1 VPGEVVPVFLKAQE
15 YVSRYFA
22 SKTEDPGQGT
32 ISISGERYIL
42 LRAASMSV
50 EFFDLVTSLY
60 RDKGSEEARSV
71 ASNLLFDLAHAIGKA
86 DARAFHVRMGVTEP
100 IEKLSAGPVH
110 FSFSGWAFVNILP
123 DSNPVPDEDFF
134 LIYDHP
140 FSFESDAW
148 RQKGRKSAFPVC
160 IMNAGYSSGWCE
172 ESFGIQLVAA
182 EIECQAAGDEHCR
195 FVMAPPGRMEEHLFR
210 WARAENGAA
219 RGTPRRGAVSVPEF
233 FQRKRMEEE
242 LRKSH
247 ETLEARVEA
256 RTADLLA
263 ANRRLQAE
271 IAVRER
277 VEEALRESEG
287 RYRTL
292 VEHAPDALVVLDV
305 DAGVFVDGNENAA
318 RLFGVSSA
326 ALKKLGTVELSPPTQ
341 PDGRPS
347 SEAAPE
353 YIQNALDGH
362 ESTFEWTH
370 RNAAGQDIPCEVRLV
385 RLPGTRRLVR
395 GSITDITERKEAE
408 ERIRYMAHH
417 DALTGLPNRT
427 LFRDRVGQAIAQA
440 HRNRSQVATLF
451 VDLDHFKDINDSLG
465 HQAGDRLLRLAGE
478 RLHACLREG
487 DSVARLGGDEFV
499 INLPALADS
508 NDAMLVAGKVLE
520 ALREPFVVGGRELH
534 VSGSIGISLYPA
546 DGEDTET
553 LMRAADA
560 AMYHAKERGRDNYQ
574 FFMPALNAAAQERL
588 ALANR
593 LRQALPN
600 AEFVV
605 HYQPQMDLASGH
617 VFSVEAL
624 VRWTQPDGTLLPPD
638 AFIRIAEETGIIVPL
653 GEWVLREAARQV
665 ALLRRSCR
673 PDLRLAVNLS
683 PRQLRRPGLPEVVKA
698 ILQESGLPAHA
709 LEMEITEGILLVQSQ
724 ENMTTLLELSG
735 MGVGL
740 ALDDFGT
747 RYSSL
752 AYLQRFP
759 IRAIKIDRSFVRNIG
774 EDESQTAI
782 VTAIIAMARSLRLAV
797 VAEGVE
803 TAEQAAFLKANGC
816 EAAQGFYF
824 GAAVPVQAL
833 AEMLSVAR

>member
-1 VPGEVVPVFLKAQE
+1 
-15 YVSRYFA
+15 
-22 SKTEDPGQGT
+22 
-32 ISISGERYIL
+32 
-42 LRAASMSV
+42 
-50 EFFDLVTSLY
+50 
-60 RDKGSEEARSV
+60 
-71 ASNLLFDLAHAIGKA
+71 
-86 DARAFHVRMGVTEP
+86 
-100 IEKLSAGPVH
+100 
-110 FSFSGWAFVNILP
+110 
-123 DSNPVPDEDFF
+123 
-134 LIYDHP
+134 
-140 FSFESDAW
+140 
-148 RQKGRKSAFPVC
+148 
-160 IMNAGYSSGWCE
+160 
-172 ESFGIQLVAA
+172 
-182 EIECQAAGDEHCR
+182 
-195 FVMAPPGRMEEHLFR
+195 
-210 WARAENGAA
+210 
-219 RGTPRRGAVSVPEF
+219 
-233 FQRKRMEEE
+233 MEEE